1 MDRHVRRPDDHLK
14 RRSDKTRS
22 GDDELGRGSAHR
34 LAAAPGVAVV
44 VRNLSRRP
52 TLRVMS
58 QLKPFGQLTRSAE
71 ALTIDAQG
79 AAGPVSHLDTP
90 TAILP
95 ARRMLRRVTHR
106 GNRPP
111 AVLCHPPAH

>member
-1 MDRHVRRPDDHLK
+1 MERHVRDPDDDVSWL
-14 RRSDKTRS
+14 RSRS
-22 GDDELGRGSAHR
+22 HSGDELGSGSAHR

-106 GNRPP
+106 GTVPP
-111 AVLCHPPAH
+111 AVLCHPYPY